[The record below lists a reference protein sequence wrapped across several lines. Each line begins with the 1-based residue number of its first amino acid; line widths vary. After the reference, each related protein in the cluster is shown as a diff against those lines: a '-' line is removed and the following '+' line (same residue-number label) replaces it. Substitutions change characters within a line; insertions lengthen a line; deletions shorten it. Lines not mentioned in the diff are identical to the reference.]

1 MQPLP
6 AAKASQPERT
16 AHPPSRQVCQFARRA
31 VSVEPAPAPPRAWT
45 ARVEPN
51 EPGRHLAESLAIL
64 APAVHGSAT
73 PTCQAHGEDRALICS
88 RGHEHAT
95 VPVHTQKQPSGR
107 CFGRLLEVRAPT
119 LSTSHHDQ
127 IGAAPGTHELRRAM
141 SRSPRRAQKLNAP
154 LTGSLDR
161 IR

>member
-64 APAVHGSAT
+64 APAVHSSAT
-73 PTCQAHGEDRALICS
+73 PTCQAHGEDRALIRG
-88 RGHEHAT
+88 RGHEHAA
-95 VPVHTQKQPSGR
+95 VPAIPAKHPSR
-107 CFGRLLEVRAPT
+107 PVSGRLLEYVRRRSLPLTMTELVPLPAYMSCGE
-119 LSTSHHDQ
+119 LCLE
-127 IGAAPGTHELRRAM
+127 APGE
-141 SRSPRRAQKLNAP
+141 PKN
-154 LTGSLDR
+154 
-161 IR
+161 

>member
-51 EPGRHLAESLAIL
+51 EPGRHLAESLATL

-107 CFGRLLEVRAPT
+107 CLGGYWRYVRRRSLPVTMTKSVPLPAHMSCGELCLE
-119 LSTSHHDQ
+119 
-127 IGAAPGTHELRRAM
+127 APGE
-141 SRSPRRAQKLNAP
+141 PKN
-154 LTGSLDR
+154 
-161 IR
+161 